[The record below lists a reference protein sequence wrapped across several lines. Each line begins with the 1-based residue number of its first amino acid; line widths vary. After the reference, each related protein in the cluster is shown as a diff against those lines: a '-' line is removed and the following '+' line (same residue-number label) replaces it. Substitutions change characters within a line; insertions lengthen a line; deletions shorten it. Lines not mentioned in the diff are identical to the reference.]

1 MTHLRLPCIRD
12 ATTSTLIAI
21 LTVDRLRAK
30 EKEPRAAQLPAQLP
44 AHILRSSARS
54 GRSEYQKMRRRRERR
69 CGEAEAPR
77 RGSFGDLLIRFR
89 ASAGLTQE
97 ELAER
102 AKLSVRGVRSVSYTH
117 LRA

>member
-30 EKEPRAAQLPAQLP
+30 EKEPWAAQLPAQLP

-54 GRSEYQKMRRRRERR
+54 GRSEYQKRRRRERR
-69 CGEAEAPR
+69 CGKLRPPGGAR
-77 RGSFGDLLIRFR
+77 LVIS
-89 ASAGLTQE
+89 SAGS
-97 ELAER
+97 ER
-102 AKLSVRGVRSVSYTH
+102 RPDSRRRSWPS
-117 LRA
+117 APS